1 MNKFK
6 DMKFKGFKTSLLLGG
21 VASLVFG
28 GLLITTAVAGCSTN
42 AKVKTPECKK
52 YPAWDITPSKPI
64 PPKPKPT
71 PPKTVP
77 IIDALAK
84 LDFIHTKDNLE
95 WVKGFYDHKIGD
107 GFVKEYLIK
116 RVAPKLKFDH
126 SKLFI
131 TSQKLNHGKTFWNYV
146 TKDQSTGLHARY
158 AVSKTLNI
166 GCDFWIWPGT
176 WAK

>member
-1 MNKFK
+1 MKQIKNIKFK
-6 DMKFKGFKTSLLLGG
+6 SFKTSLLLGG
-21 VASLVFG
+21 FSSLVFG
-28 GLLITTAVAGCSTN
+28 GLLITTAVAGCSSKN
-42 AKVKTPECKK
+42 AVIPECKK
-52 YPAWDITPSKPI
+52 YPAWDIVPSKPI
-64 PPKPKPT
+64 PKPK

-77 IIDALAK
+77 IIDALSK
-84 LDFIHTKDNLE
+84 LDFIHKKDNLE

-116 RVAPKLKFDH
+116 RIAPKLKFDH
-126 SKLFI
+126 AKLFI
-131 TSQKLNHGKTFWNYV
+131 TSQRLNHGKTFWNYV
-146 TKDQSTGLHARY
+146 TKDRETGLHARY